1 MAENESGEKTEEP
14 TGKRLEEAREKG
26 QFAKSAEFNTAAFL
40 LGFVGVFTF
49 AGESLW
55 RFLLDNM
62 GTLLASAGDGSH
74 EGVSMITWL
83 QMLTT
88 RTIIA
93 MVGVMGAMAVI
104 AVGVQALQTGGLLTT
119 KTLAPKFERINPMNN
134 IGRLLSTQAIV
145 DLFKA
150 LAKMAIVSWA
160 VYATLKNAWPDI
172 QSLALDPSPLA
183 LMGLVEQYG
192 MAMVK
197 NAGLMFLVLAAADYG
212 FQKWKTFEDL
222 KMTKQEVK
230 EEAKSQEGNAE
241 MKGRRRQVA
250 RERIRRAM
258 FAAVP
263 KADVVIV
270 NPTHIAIA
278 IKYDP
283 NVAPAP
289 YVVALGERK
298 IAQRI
303 KELAFQHG
311 VPVIENK
318 PLARALIKV
327 SKVGTM
333 IPIEMYLAV
342 AEVLA
347 FVMRQRER
355 YGSSWQGTAERA
367 A

>member
-1 MAENESGEKTEEP
+1 MAEGESGEKTEAP

-26 QFAKSAEFNTAAFL
+26 QIAKSPEFATAAFL
-40 LGFVGVFTF
+40 LGFLLVFSFT
-49 AGESLW
+49 GPQLW
-55 RFLLDNM
+55 RFLLDTM
-62 GTLLASAGDGSH
+62 GTTLSSAGTG
-74 EGVSMITWL
+74 ERMGNGLIPWL
-83 QMLTT
+83 QIMSF
-88 RTIIA
+88 RTMAA
-93 MVGVMGAMAVI
+93 MIGVTAAMAVI
-104 AVGVQALQTGGLLTT
+104 AVGVQAMQTGGLFTT
-119 KTLAPKFERINPMNN
+119 KTLEPKFERLNPMNN
-134 IGRLLSTQAIV
+134 IGRILGKQSIV
-145 DLFKA
+145 ELAKA
-150 LAKMAIVSWA
+150 LLKMAIVGYA
-160 VYATLKNAWPDI
+160 VYITLKNAWPDV
-172 QSLALDPSPLA
+172 QTLALTPSPMA
-183 LMGLVEQYG
+183 LVEVVRKYG
-192 MAMVK
+192 FALIK
-197 NAGLMFLVLAAADYG
+197 NAGMMFLVLAAADYG
-212 FQKWKTFEDL
+212 FQRWKTMEDL

-230 EEAKSQEGNAE
+230 EEFKQQEGNPE
-241 MKGRRRQVA
+241 MKGRRRAIA
-250 RERIRRAM
+250 RERIRRQM

-327 SKVGTM
+327 AKVGTV
-333 IPIEMYLAV
+333 IPVEMYLAV

-347 FVMRQRER
+347 FVMRQQER
-355 YGSSWQGTAERA
+355 YGRKWRGTVA

>member
-1 MAENESGEKTEEP
+1 MAENESGEKTEDP
-14 TGKRLEEAREKG
+14 SGKRLEEAREKG
-26 QFAKSAEFNTAAFL
+26 QIAKSPEFNTAAFL
-40 LGFVGVFTF
+40 LGFVLIVSF
-49 AGESLW
+49 AGQSLW
-55 RFLLDNM
+55 EFLLGTM
-62 GTLLASAGDGSH
+62 GQLLGSSGDGSH

-83 QMLTT
+83 QSLST
-88 RTIIA
+88 RALIA
-93 MVGVMGAMAVI
+93 MVGMMGAMAVI
-104 AVGVQALQTGGLLTT
+104 AIAVQALQTGGLLSA
-119 KTLAPKFERINPMNN
+119 KPLAPKFERLNPMNN
-134 IGRLLSTQAIV
+134 LGRTFSTQSIME
-145 DLFKA
+145 LFKA
-150 LAKMAIVSWA
+150 LAKMSIVSWA
-160 VYATLKNAWPDI
+160 VYATLSDAWPAI
-172 QSLALDPSPLA
+172 QALVLNSSPMA
-183 LMGLVEQYG
+183 MMELVSRYG
-192 MAMVK
+192 MALVK
-197 NAGLMFLVLAAADYG
+197 NAGIMFLVLAAADYA

-230 EEAKSQEGNAE
+230 DEARSQEGNQE
-241 MKGRRRQVA
+241 VKSRRRQVA

-327 SKVGTM
+327 AKVGTM
-333 IPIEMYLAV
+333 IPVEMYLAV

-347 FVMRQRER
+347 FVMRQREKFGKNWR
-355 YGSSWQGTAERA
+355 GTAEMA

>member
-1 MAENESGEKTEEP
+1 MAEGESGEKTEAP

-26 QFAKSAEFNTAAFL
+26 QIAKSPEFATAAFL
-40 LGFVGVFTF
+40 LGFLLVFSFT
-49 AGESLW
+49 GPQLW
-55 RFLLDNM
+55 RFLLDTM
-62 GTLLASAGDGSH
+62 GTTLSSAGSG
-74 EGVSMITWL
+74 ERMGNGLIPWL
-83 QMLTT
+83 QIMSF
-88 RTIIA
+88 RTMAA
-93 MVGVMGAMAVI
+93 MIGVTAAMAVI
-104 AVGVQALQTGGLLTT
+104 AVGVQAMQTGGLFTT
-119 KTLAPKFERINPMNN
+119 KTLEPKFERLNPMNN
-134 IGRLLSTQAIV
+134 IGRILGKQSIV
-145 DLFKA
+145 ELAKA
-150 LAKMAIVSWA
+150 LLKMAIVGYA
-160 VYATLKNAWPDI
+160 VYVTLKNAWPDV
-172 QSLALDPSPLA
+172 QTLALTPSPMA
-183 LMGLVEQYG
+183 LVEVVRKYG
-192 MAMVK
+192 FALIK
-197 NAGLMFLVLAAADYG
+197 NAGMMFLVLAVADYG
-212 FQKWKTFEDL
+212 FQRWKTMEDL

-230 EEAKSQEGNAE
+230 EEFKQQEGNPE
-241 MKGRRRQVA
+241 MKGRRRAIA
-250 RERIRRAM
+250 RERIRRQM

-327 SKVGTM
+327 AKVGTV
-333 IPIEMYLAV
+333 IPVEMYLAV

-347 FVMRQRER
+347 FVMRQQER
-355 YGSSWQGTAERA
+355 YGRKWRGTVA

>member
-1 MAENESGEKTEEP
+1 MAESDSGEKTEEP

-26 QFAKSAEFNTAAFL
+26 QIPKSAEFSTAAFL
-40 LGFVGVFTF
+40 LGFLLVFAF
-49 AGESLW
+49 AGPPLW
-55 RFLLDNM
+55 RFLVDTM
-62 GTLLASAGDGSH
+62 GGTLAAAGDDAH
-74 EGVSMITWL
+74 QGVGMIAWL
-83 QMLTT
+83 QVLGF
-88 RTIIA
+88 RTIVA
-93 MVGVMGAMAVI
+93 MIGMTGAMAVI
-104 AVGVQALQTGGLLTT
+104 AIGIQTAQTGGLLTA
-119 KTLAPKFERINPMNN
+119 KTLEPKFERLNP
-134 IGRLLSTQAIV
+134 LSNVKRILGKQSFIE
-145 DLFKA
+145 LFKA
-150 LAKMAIVSWA
+150 FAKIGIVGWA
-160 VYATLKNAWPDI
+160 VYATLQNAWPDV
-172 QSLALDPSPLA
+172 QALALEPSPMA
-183 LMGLVEQYG
+183 LMAVVDRYG
-192 MAMVK
+192 ITLIK
-197 NAGLMFLVLAAADYG
+197 NAGMMFLVLAAADYG
-212 FQKWKTFEDL
+212 WSRWQTNEQL

-230 EEAKSQEGNAE
+230 EEGKAQEGNAE
-241 MKGRRRQVA
+241 IKGRRRQVA

-258 FAAVP
+258 FAEVP
-263 KADVVIV
+263 KADVVLV

-327 SKVGTM
+327 AKVGTL
-333 IPIEMYLAV
+333 IPVEMYLAV

-347 FVMRQRER
+347 FVMRQREK
-355 YGSSWQGTAERA
+355 YGAKWRGTAA

>member
-14 TGKRLEEAREKG
+14 TGKRLEDAREKG
-26 QFAKSAEFNTAAFL
+26 QIAKSPEFNTAAFL
-40 LGFVGVFTF
+40 LGFLMVMSF
-49 AGESLW
+49 AGQTLW
-55 RFLLDNM
+55 EFLLGMM
-62 GTLLASAGDGSH
+62 GQLLASSGDGSH

-83 QMLTT
+83 QALST

-93 MVGVMGAMAVI
+93 MVGMMGAMAVI
-104 AVGVQALQTGGLLTT
+104 AIGVQALQTGGLLTA
-119 KTLAPKFERINPMNN
+119 KTLAPKWERLNPMANLS
-134 IGRLLSTQAIV
+134 RTFSTQSIAE
-145 DLFKA
+145 LFKA

-160 VYATLKNAWPDI
+160 VYATLRNAWPEI
-172 QSLALDPSPLA
+172 QSLVLNSSPLA
-183 LMGLVEQYG
+183 MMSLVEHYG
-192 MAMVK
+192 MALLK
-197 NAGLMFLVLAAADYG
+197 NAGLMFLVLAGFDYG

-230 EEAKSQEGNAE
+230 EEAKSQEGNME
-241 MKGRRRQVA
+241 VKSRRRAVA

-327 SKVGTM
+327 AKVGTM
-333 IPIEMYLAV
+333 IPVEMYLAV

-347 FVMRQRER
+347 FVMRQRQK
-355 YGSSWQGTAERA
+355 YGQKWQGTAEMA